1 MRAYL
6 ILYGLIMKESAFRWI
21 DQYLI
26 HLKIQEKF
34 YLLFFLPLLALISL
48 AFIMNSAA
56 NTMMTETLEH
66 EVQFVASVLDQQ
78 NISREEAVTLLSQS
92 AEFTVSTGEHSAYI
106 NSGNY
111 TISANSNITLWS
123 SLTTLQLSILTAI
136 LLMMVIGVY
145 YIMTFIG
152 GAMFTMNRSLET
164 LESGDLTQRL
174 NFFPVRDEFSTIAMT
189 IDKLADRE
197 QKLVLAMQESVAL
210 IQQMSSELSQN
221 SHKSSDASDKQ
232 LAQLDLLSSATEEMA
247 TSIQEVANYTHEA
260 SSQSTD
266 AMDSARLGQSQV
278 DSAVQAIQALSEEI
292 NQAAHAVQELDNN
305 AAKIDEVVTTINGI
319 SQQTNLLAL
328 NAAIEAARAGEQGR
342 GFAVVADEVRTLASR
357 TQQAT
362 VEIQTM
368 IEALQNNSK
377 SLLTLTSNTVSN
389 AETGQKLMH
398 EVHNDIANIADR
410 NHTIAQSN
418 NEIATAATQ
427 QGEVASSIA
436 ATVEDVRTQSTQVHQ
451 MIKNSE
457 SNIEQLRLKGQDLE
471 LLLNGLKA

>member
-56 NTMMTETLEH
+56 NTMMAETLEH

-92 AEFTVSTGEHSAYI
+92 AEFTVNTGEHSAYI

-111 TISANSNITLWS
+111 TISANSDITLWS

-136 LLMMVIGVY
+136 LLMMAIGVY

-436 ATVEDVRTQSTQVHQ
+436 ATVEDVRTQSNQVHQ

>member
-1 MRAYL
+1 
-6 ILYGLIMKESAFRWI
+6 MKESAFRWI

-56 NTMMTETLEH
+56 NTMMAETLEH

-92 AEFTVSTGEHSAYI
+92 AEFTVNTGEHSAYI

-111 TISANSNITLWS
+111 TISANSDITLWS
-123 SLTTLQLSILTAI
+123 SLTTLQISILTAI
-136 LLMMVIGVY
+136 LLMMAIGVY

-436 ATVEDVRTQSTQVHQ
+436 ATVEDVRTQSNQVHQ

>member
-56 NTMMTETLEH
+56 NTMMAETLDH

-92 AEFTVSTGEHSAYI
+92 AEFTVNTGEHSAYI

-111 TISANSNITLWS
+111 TISANSDITLWS
-123 SLTTLQLSILTAI
+123 SLTTLQISILTAI
-136 LLMMVIGVY
+136 LLMMAIGVY

-418 NEIATAATQ
+418 NEIATATTQ

-436 ATVEDVRTQSTQVHQ
+436 ATVEDVRTQSNQVHQ